1 MQNTVKLEKITKFIY
16 NILSKRGE
24 LTAMMNMNNKNTK
37 RYIAAVIAVLLVL
50 AMIVPLV
57 ASVL

>member
-1 MQNTVKLEKITKFIY
+1 
-16 NILSKRGE
+16 
-24 LTAMMNMNNKNTK
+24 MNNKKTK

>member
-1 MQNTVKLEKITKFIY
+1 
-16 NILSKRGE
+16 
-24 LTAMMNMNNKNTK
+24 MNNKNTK

>member
-24 LTAMMNMNNKNTK
+24 PTTMMNMNNKKTK